1 MFERRVSYEKGQLD
15 ERTVASDP
23 FEQFAAW
30 YEEARGDER
39 IVDPGAFALATAT
52 SDGVPSVRIV
62 LLRGLDERGFA
73 FFTNYESRKGR
84 ELDGNPKAA
93 MLFFWD
99 GLERQIRIEGGVE
112 HVAPPESDTY
122 FAARPRGHQLSAWAS
137 AQSSVVPDRAFLEAR
152 MEAEIRRFEG
162 GNVSRPPYWGGYRI
176 VPAAFEF
183 WQGRRDRTH
192 DRVAYVRDGAGWRIE
207 RLSP

>member
-30 YEEARGDER
+30 YEEARADAR

-52 SDGVPSVRIV
+52 RDGAPSVRIV
-62 LLRGLDERGFA
+62 LLRGLDRRGFA

-84 ELDGNPKAA
+84 ELDENPKAS

-112 HVAPPESDTY
+112 HVAPAESDAY

-137 AQSSVVPDRAFLEAR
+137 AQSSVVPDRASLEAR
-152 MEAEIRRFEG
+152 MEAETRRFEDG
-162 GNVSRPPYWGGYRI
+162 DVARPPYWGGYRI

-183 WQGRRDRTH
+183 WQGRRDRSH
-192 DRVAYVRDGAGWRIE
+192 DRVAYVRDGTGWRIE